1 MLIHPSIRIFKRK
14 FHFFISISFEFTSKD
29 VTNYLLAISSFGWH
43 MQDDMDTYITRD
55 RHIITIFCRKL
66 YPITKN
72 LTRGQ
77 NPLELVLML
86 STFGMQNSLIGS
98 QFREIDIDKKDLAG
112 NIVNKA
118 SNLINIEIELKLQAL
133 ESNANNNGGYIT
145 TA

>member
-1 MLIHPSIRIFKRK
+1 MIR
-14 FHFFISISFEFTSKD
+14 E
-29 VTNYLLAISSFGWH
+29 
-43 MQDDMDTYITRD
+43 
-55 RHIITIFCRKL
+55 
-66 YPITKN
+66 
-72 LTRGQ
+72 Q

-98 QFREIDIDKKDLAG
+98 QFREIDIGKKDLAG

-118 SNLINIEIELKLQAL
+118 SNLIDFEIELKLQAL

>member
-1 MLIHPSIRIFKRK
+1 MNNLI
-14 FHFFISISFEFTSKD
+14 
-29 VTNYLLAISSFGWH
+29 
-43 MQDDMDTYITRD
+43 
-55 RHIITIFCRKL
+55 
-66 YPITKN
+66 
-72 LTRGQ
+72 RGQ

-118 SNLINIEIELKLQAL
+118 SNLINFEIELKLQAL